1 MSDQIIEPES
11 EKPEAEAVVAQP
23 IEEAAPYFIW
33 LLGFLVSA
41 LVAGAF
47 FLTGLFLST
56 FMGWKGEL
64 AGGILT
70 GLIPG
75 AVSGG
80 VMTGLVYSVYPKWTG
95 KALGFSL
102 FFIALP
108 LVLVPFGFGLI
119 SGFSMALAPIATVLA
134 GLGSPWI
141 IRMYRKRGMGKL
153 KTPKG
158 SWEDNF

>member
-1 MSDQIIEPES
+1 MSEVDSP
-11 EKPEAEAVVAQP
+11 VADDIKDS
-23 IEEAAPYFIW
+23 IEEAPPFFIW

-47 FLTGLFLST
+47 FLTGLFFST
-56 FMGWKGEL
+56 MMGWKDQL
-64 AGGILT
+64 IAGVFT

-102 FFIALP
+102 FFISLP
-108 LVLVPFGFGLI
+108 LVAVPFAFGLT
-119 SGFSMALAPIATVLA
+119 SGFAMALTPIASVFA
-134 GLGSPWI
+134 GLLAPKLVAY
-141 IRMYRKRGMGKL
+141 YRKRGMGKV
-153 KTPKG
+153 KSPKG